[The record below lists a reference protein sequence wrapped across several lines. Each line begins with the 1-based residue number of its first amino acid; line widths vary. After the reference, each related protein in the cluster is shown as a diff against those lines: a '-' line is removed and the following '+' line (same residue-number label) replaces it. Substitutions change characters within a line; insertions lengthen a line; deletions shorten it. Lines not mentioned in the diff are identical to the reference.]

1 MPRSF
6 TTYPNKYV
14 MANYTNIDVDLP
26 EAIKILRNQKYAYT
40 STVDGL
46 KLNKA
51 LDMAVIALER
61 ELYSK
66 ERH

>member
-6 TTYPNKYV
+6 TTYPNRHI
-14 MANYTNIDVDLP
+14 MANHVDIEVDLP

-40 STVDGL
+40 STIDGL

-51 LDMAVIALER
+51 IDMAVTALEK
-61 ELYSK
+61 ELYSNK
-66 ERH
+66 

>member
-6 TTYPNKYV
+6 TTYPNRYI

-51 LDMAVIALER
+51 LDMAVNALER
-61 ELYSK
+61 ELYGK

>member
-6 TTYPNKYV
+6 TTYPNRHI
-14 MANYTNIDVDLP
+14 MANSVDVDVSLP

-40 STVDGL
+40 STIDGL

-51 LDMAVIALER
+51 LDMAVMYLEK
-61 ELYSK
+61 ELYSRK
-66 ERH
+66 

>member
-6 TTYPNKYV
+6 TTYPNKYI
-14 MANYTNIDVDLP
+14 MANNVDVDVSLP

-40 STVDGL
+40 STIDGL

-51 LDMAVIALER
+51 LDMAVTALEK
-61 ELYSK
+61 ELYSREK
-66 ERH
+66 

>member
-6 TTYPNKYV
+6 TTYPNRYITASMV
-14 MANYTNIDVDLP
+14 DIDLDLP

-40 STVDGL
+40 STTDGL

-51 LDMAVIALER
+51 LDMAVIALEK
-61 ELYSK
+61 ELYGRK
-66 ERH
+66 DK

>member
-6 TTYPNKYV
+6 TTYPNRYI
-14 MANYTNIDVDLP
+14 MANHTDVEVSLE

-40 STVDGL
+40 STIDGL

-51 LDMAVIALER
+51 LDMAVIALEK
-61 ELYSK
+61 ELYGRK
-66 ERH
+66 DR

>member
-6 TTYPNKYV
+6 TTYPNRHI
-14 MANYTNIDVDLP
+14 MANSADVDVSLP

-40 STVDGL
+40 STIDGL

-51 LDMAVIALER
+51 LDMAVMYLEK
-61 ELYSK
+61 ELYSRK
-66 ERH
+66 

>member
-6 TTYPNKYV
+6 TTYPNRHI
-14 MANYTNIDVDLP
+14 MANSTDVDVSLP

-40 STVDGL
+40 STIDGL

-51 LDMAVIALER
+51 LDMAVMYLEK
-61 ELYSK
+61 ELYSRK
-66 ERH
+66 

>member
-1 MPRSF
+1 
-6 TTYPNKYV
+6 
-14 MANYTNIDVDLP
+14 MANNMSVDLNLD

-51 LDMAVIALER
+51 LDMAVQALER
-61 ELYSK
+61 ELYK
-66 ERH
+66 RR

>member
-6 TTYPNKYV
+6 TAYPNKYV
-14 MANYTNIDVDLP
+14 RANQVDVDVSLE

-40 STVDGL
+40 STIDGL

-51 LDMAVIALER
+51 LDMAVIALEK
-61 ELYSK
+61 ELYK
-66 ERH
+66 RQ

>member
-6 TTYPNKYV
+6 TTYPNRHV
-14 MANYTNIDVDLP
+14 MANNVSIDLDLD

-51 LDMAVIALER
+51 LDMAVQALEK
-61 ELYSK
+61 ELYK
-66 ERH
+66 RR

>member
-6 TTYPNKYV
+6 TTYPNRYI
-14 MANYTNIDVDLP
+14 MANSVNVDLDLE

-51 LDMAVIALER
+51 LDMAVQSLER

-66 ERH
+66 GH